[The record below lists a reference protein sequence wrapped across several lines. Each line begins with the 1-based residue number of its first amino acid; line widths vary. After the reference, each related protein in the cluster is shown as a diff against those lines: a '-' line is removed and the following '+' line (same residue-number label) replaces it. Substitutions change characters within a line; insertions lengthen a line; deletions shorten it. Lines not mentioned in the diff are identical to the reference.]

1 MVIINSIPI
10 CGGKREGIDSHQLLK
25 AITVIA
31 WFLFGWFFF
40 VHTITRKNIYNIAG
54 GRRILTVEKDNTCS
68 FECVR
73 VVVVQVIA
81 GRRDGRREI

>member
-10 CGGKREGIDSHQLLK
+10 CGGEREGIDSHQLLK

-54 GRRILTVEKDNTCS
+54 GRRILTVEQRTTHAVLSVCVLLLYKS
-68 FECVR
+68 FQQE
-73 VVVVQVIA
+73 
-81 GRRDGRREI
+81 GR